1 MTLTSQFS
9 FDEVGQVLG
18 GAPGPDVHAK
28 RIDSLC
34 DATLG
39 VLHSGSLAVAAI
51 GHGLA
56 AARGTLT
63 KHPIKQLDRLLSN
76 PGVNLRDILTLWV
89 PYVVGARTAIA
100 VAMDWTD
107 FDADNQAALM

>member
-9 FDEVGQVLG
+9 FDEVRQVLG
-18 GAPGPDVHAK
+18 GVLGPDVHAK
-28 RIDSLC
+28 RVDSLC

-56 AARGTLT
+56 AARGVLT
-63 KHPIKQLDRLLSN
+63 KHAIKQVDRLLSN
-76 PGVNLRDILTLWV
+76 PGIKIDEVPRCFRWKVHTLRLRSHAGAGLTAAPNL
-89 PYVVGARTAIA
+89 A
-100 VAMDWTD
+100 
-107 FDADNQAALM
+107 

>member
-1 MTLTSQFS
+1 MSLTSQFS
-9 FDEVGQVLG
+9 FDEVRQVLG
-18 GAPGPDVHAK
+18 GVLGPDVHAK
-28 RIDSLC
+28 RVDSLC

-63 KHPIKQLDRLLSN
+63 KHAIKQVDRLL
-76 PGVNLRDILTLWV
+76 
-89 PYVVGARTAIA
+89 
-100 VAMDWTD
+100 
-107 FDADNQAALM
+107 F

>member
-9 FDEVGQVLG
+9 FDEVRQVLG
-18 GAPGPDVHAK
+18 GVLGPDVHAE

-56 AARGTLT
+56 AARGVLT
-63 KHPIKQLDRLLSN
+63 KHVIKQVDRLFSN
-76 PGVNLRDILTLWV
+76 PGIKIDDILALWV
-89 PYVVGARTAIA
+89 PYVVSARTAIA
-100 VAMDWTD
+100 V
-107 FDADNQAALM
+107 